1 MFQVTEDQTVKKTS
15 MNVRK
20 TTHVIQVASVLIDT
34 EITYAVVRWD
44 LVVKIV
50 IKKSMIVIQV
60 PVRIWALA
68 WTM

>member
-1 MFQVTEDQTVKKTS
+1 MLQVTEDQTVKKTS
-15 MNVRK
+15 MNVK
-20 TTHVIQVASVLIDT
+20 KATHVIQVASVLIDM

-50 IKKSMIVIQV
+50 IKKSTIVIQA

-68 WTM
+68 WTV